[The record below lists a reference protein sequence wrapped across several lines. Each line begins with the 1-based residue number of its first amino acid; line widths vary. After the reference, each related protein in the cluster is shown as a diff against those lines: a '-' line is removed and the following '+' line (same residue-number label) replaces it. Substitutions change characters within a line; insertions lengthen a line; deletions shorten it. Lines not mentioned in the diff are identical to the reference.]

1 MKSAPWKAAHQS
13 RQAALRVPKGRSIM
27 SFYRQSSIEKNL
39 KLRARTVQAVRDFF
53 IGKDYLE
60 IETPC
65 RIPAPAPEEH
75 IDAQISGSWYLQTS
89 PELCMKRL
97 LAAGYHRMFQI
108 CKCFRQHERGSKH
121 LPELTMLEWYTSG
134 TDYFDMMAQT
144 EDLLGYVAENIN
156 SGNHLVYQGNKI
168 DLKKPW
174 PKISVAEAFEK
185 FTSTTLERALSEDL
199 FDELIASEIEPN
211 LGQKK
216 PVFLYDYPS
225 SFAPLA
231 MAKPGNPSLAQRF
244 ELYITGL
251 ELCNAF
257 AELNDSEEQRK
268 KFEIEQN
275 KRHSS
280 GKRVYPMPEKF
291 LESLKFMPATSGN
304 ALGIDRLVML
314 FADTTKIDDVV
325 AFTPEEL

>member
-1 MKSAPWKAAHQS
+1 MP
-13 RQAALRVPKGRSIM
+13 
-27 SFYRQSSIEKNL
+27 FYRQSSIEKNL

-53 IGKDYLE
+53 IEKDYLE

-75 IDAQISGSWYLQTS
+75 IDAQISGDWFLQTS

-108 CKCFRQHERGSKH
+108 CKCFRQNERGSKH

-144 EDLLGYVAENIN
+144 EDLLCHIAENIN
-156 SGNHLVYQGNKI
+156 SGNYLVYQSNKI

-185 FTSTTLERALSEDL
+185 FTSTTLERALSKDL
-199 FDELIASEIEPN
+199 FDELITSEIEPN
-211 LGQKK
+211 LGRKR
-216 PVFLYDYPS
+216 PVFLYDYPA

-231 MAKPGNPSLAQRF
+231 MAKPENPSLAQRF
-244 ELYITGL
+244 ELYIAGL

-257 AELNDSEEQRK
+257 KELNDSEEQRK
-268 KFEIEQN
+268 KFKIEQK
-275 KRHSS
+275 KRQIL

-291 LESLKFMPATSGN
+291 LESLESMPGASGN

>member
-1 MKSAPWKAAHQS
+1 MP
-13 RQAALRVPKGRSIM
+13 
-27 SFYRQSSIEKNL
+27 FYRQSAINRNL
-39 KLRARTVQAVRDFF
+39 KIRARTVQAVRDFF

-75 IDAQISGSWYLQTS
+75 IDAEISGDWFLQAS

-97 LAAGYHRMFQI
+97 LAAGYPRIFQI
-108 CKCFRQHERGSKH
+108 CKCFRQNERGSKH
-121 LPELTMLEWYTSG
+121 LPELTMLEWYTSEA
-134 TDYFDMMAQT
+134 DYFDMMAQT
-144 EDLLGYVAENIN
+144 EDLVRFVAENIN

-174 PKISVAEAFEK
+174 PKISVAESFKK
-185 FTSTTLERALSEDL
+185 FTSTTLAKALSEDL

-211 LGQKK
+211 LGQKR
-216 PVFLYDYPS
+216 PVFLYDYPA
-225 SFAPLA
+225 SFTPLA
-231 MAKPGNPSLAQRF
+231 MVKPNNPTLAQRF
-244 ELYITGL
+244 ELYIAVL

-257 AELNDSEEQRK
+257 TELTDPEEQK
-268 KFEIEQN
+268 KRFEI
-275 KRHSS
+275 K
-280 GKRVYPMPEKF
+280 
-291 LESLKFMPATSGN
+291 SLKFMPGASGN
-304 ALGIDRLVML
+304 ALGFDRLVML

>member
-1 MKSAPWKAAHQS
+1 MP
-13 RQAALRVPKGRSIM
+13 
-27 SFYRQSSIEKNL
+27 FYRQSSIEKNL

-75 IDAQISGSWYLQTS
+75 IDAQISGNWYLQAS

-97 LAAGYHRMFQI
+97 LAAGYPRIFQI
-108 CKCFRQHERGSKH
+108 CKCFRQNERGSKH
-121 LPELTMLEWYTSG
+121 LPELTMIEWYTSES
-134 TDYFDMMAQT
+134 DYFDMMEQT

-156 SGNHLVYQGNKI
+156 SCNYLVYQGNKI

-185 FTSTTLERALSEDL
+185 FTSTTLESALSEDL
-199 FDELIASEIEPN
+199 FDELMTSEIEPK
-211 LGQKK
+211 LGRKK
-216 PVFLYDYPS
+216 PVFLYDYPA

-231 MAKPGNPSLAQRF
+231 LTKPGNPSLAQRF
-244 ELYITGL
+244 ELYIAGL

-257 AELNDSEEQRK
+257 TELNDSEEQRK
-268 KFEIEQN
+268 RFEIELK
-275 KRHSS
+275 KRHAL
-280 GKRVYPMPEKF
+280 GKRVYPMPGKF
-291 LESLKFMPATSGN
+291 LEALEFMPDASGN

-314 FADTTKIDDVV
+314 FADTIKIDDVV